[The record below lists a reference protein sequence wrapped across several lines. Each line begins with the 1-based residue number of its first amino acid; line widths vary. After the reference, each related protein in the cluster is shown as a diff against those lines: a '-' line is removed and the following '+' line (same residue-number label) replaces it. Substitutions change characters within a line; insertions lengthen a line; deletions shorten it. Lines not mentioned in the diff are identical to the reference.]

1 MEHSQKVKIP
11 SSVAIWLLCGIIMV
25 FFQVVIGGITRLT
38 DSGLSITEW
47 NLIKG
52 VLPPLNQEQ
61 WDIAFKKYQDHTLQ
75 FKAIHA
81 DMTLSEFKFIYFWEW
96 FHRLWARS
104 MGFVFLFPFLFFWR
118 KKYLPARLMRDLGIV
133 VSLAA
138 LAAVFGWIMVQ
149 SGLNTEQFVW
159 VNAYKLTIHL
169 SIAITLLA
177 FLWWATISVIQP
189 KTEFHH
195 NKKLRKTAWG
205 ITVVVCIQLVLGGLM
220 SGMKAGLVAPHFPH
234 MGLDQDGSLIWF
246 SEVLFKADEW
256 NWNNLFNYNSNSF
269 TPAFVQVLHRGTAYL
284 LCILIPLLYLKIRKL
299 QGNKNL
305 NLSNNLLLIVLII
318 QITLGIFTVINSLN
332 KTVFPTLGVLHQAGG
347 MLLLMS
353 ILFVNYQF
361 SRGGYTANK
370 S

>member
-11 SSVAIWLLCGIIMV
+11 SAVAIWLLCGIIMV

-47 NLIKG
+47 DVIKG

-61 WDIAFKKYQDHTLQ
+61 WEIAFKKYQDHTLQ

-118 KKYLPARLMRDLGIV
+118 KKYLPAGLMRDLGIV

-149 SGLNTEQFVW
+149 SGINTEQFVW
-159 VNAYKLTIHL
+159 VNAYKLTTHL
-169 SIAITLLA
+169 SIAITLLS
-177 FLWWATISVIQP
+177 FLWWATLRVIQP
-189 KTEFHH
+189 ITAFSH
-195 NKKLRKTAWG
+195 NKKLRKTVWG
-205 ITVVVCIQLVLGGLM
+205 ITAVICLQLVLGGLM

-234 MGLDQDGSLIWF
+234 MGVAQDGSLIWF

-256 NWNNLFNYNSNSF
+256 NWNNLFNYNNNSF
-269 TPAFVQVLHRGTAYL
+269 APALVQVLHRGTAYL
-284 LCILIPLLYLKIRKL
+284 LCLLIPILYFRIRKL
-299 QGNKNL
+299 KGNKNL
-305 NLSNNLLLIVLII
+305 NLSNNLLLISLII

-332 KTVFPTLGVLHQAGG
+332 DVVFPTLGVLHQAGG
-347 MLLLMS
+347 MLLLMAV
-353 ILFVNYQF
+353 LFVNYQF
-361 SRGGYTANK
+361 STGGYTLK
-370 S
+370 K